1 MSVETGN
8 WFSNQK
14 EVELRLAG
22 VEGTLSN
29 SNFRIKAD
37 GTAQLYNTDSGEY
50 HSIWLTGSGAN
61 VVLNIA
67 QTGEA

>member
-1 MSVETGN
+1 MSVEKGN
-8 WFSNQK
+8 WFVNQK

-29 SNFRIKAD
+29 SNLRIKAD
-37 GTAQLYNTDSGEY
+37 GTFQIYNTDSGEW
-50 HSIWLTGSGAN
+50 HSIWLTGSGEN

-67 QTGEA
+67 QTGES